1 MFRYQKID
9 RLIKAVCSLLLAA
22 ALVAGCGSSEEVK
35 KKKKKIIKKVIV
47 VQNDESTDSSSSDS
61 SDDNYYYDNDNN
73 SDSGSTEDDG
83 TSDREKRPRATKNT
97 SSGSE
102 ADEKS
107 EITVSAVKWNGPAGY
122 TVIYPKG
129 NAEMKAAAEKI
140 RSYFSEKAGQKLPV
154 PDDRAAVGAK
164 KIFIGNTN
172 RRKSELKENK
182 YAVSLK
188 NNKIYIEGGHTAMTE
203 TAAEWFVSLNYESG
217 KLNTLNG
224 ECKSFKSQIKSDYK
238 YVWGDEFGGNA
249 LNMNKWCF
257 ENKMAGTSMMPL
269 MRDSN
274 VVNVN
279 NGLLKMTA
287 IRYYNPALPTAE
299 YATNSSI
306 CTQNTMSYKYGYLE
320 MRAMVPYSVGAWPSF
335 WLVSGGAL
343 KDESTKHDYGV
354 EIDVFEIFSST
365 DTAIPNIHKW
375 FHNGKHT
382 MYNGNHYNKT
392 TTTNYVFKNTDNLSK
407 EYHTYGFEW
416 TPEKMIMSV
425 DGEDYM
431 TFDMTDDFDKN
442 GGMGGF
448 NSPLLII
455 LNNFIYA
462 PDLGET
468 NASNRVNNSDL
479 PFNYFVD
486 YIRLYQKPGVGALNL
501 AG

>member
-1 MFRYQKID
+1 MFRDKKID
-9 RLIKAVCSLLLAA
+9 HIIKATVSLLLAA
-22 ALVAGCGSSEEVK
+22 SLVAGCGSSEEIK
-35 KKKKKIIKKVIV
+35 KKKKKIIKKVVI
-47 VQNDESTDSSSSDS
+47 VQNDENTDSSSSESTDDVYYDDDDNSDNGNS
-61 SDDNYYYDNDNN
+61 SDDDTVQRD
-73 SDSGSTEDDG
+73 
-83 TSDREKRPRATKNT
+83 KRPRSVKDTNSGTKT
-97 SSGSE
+97 
-102 ADEKS
+102 DEKS
-107 EITVSAVKWNGPAGY
+107 EITVNSVKWDGPDGY
-122 TVIYPKG
+122 TVVYPGG
-129 NAEMKAAAEKI
+129 NAEMKKAAEKI
-140 RSYFSEKAGQKLPV
+140 QSYFAEKSGKKLTVSDDGAAAG
-154 PDDRAAVGAK
+154 K
-164 KIFIGNTN
+164 KEILVGNTN
-172 RRKSELKENK
+172 RRKSALKENE

-188 NNKIYIEGGHTAMTE
+188 ADKVYIEGGHDAMTE
-203 TAAEWFVSLNYESG
+203 TAAEWFVSLKYESG
-217 KLNTLNG
+217 KLNTLKG
-224 ECKSFKSQIKSDYK
+224 GCEDFKSQVKNGYK

-249 LNMNKWCF
+249 LNMSKWCF

-343 KDESTKHDYGV
+343 KDESSKHDYGV

-416 TPEKMIMSV
+416 TPEKMVMSV

-442 GGMGGF
+442 GGMDGF